1 MGVDFRTLKVQ
12 KFGCLSGNRVISH
25 ACEKGVRNDRKRG
38 PKGGSFG
45 GVEKGGSNRGR
56 GQNRGG
62 PKVRVF
68 KHLLVPI
75 WAISGV
81 SGGPRGVQRGVQR
94 VDFGQI
100 SGRGGRKG
108 GFTSFAV

>member
-1 MGVDFRTLKVQ
+1 M
-12 KFGCLSGNRVISH
+12 H
-25 ACEKGVRNDRKRG
+25 AKRG
-38 PKGGSFG
+38 SEMTENGVQRGVIW

-56 GQNRGG
+56 GQNRGVQKFGCLSIFWCRFG
-62 PKVRVF
+62 PFRGF
-68 KHLLVPI
+68 R
-75 WAISGV
+75 GV
-81 SGGPRGVQRGVQR
+81 QGGSKGGVQRGVQR